1 MTGRRAIAFSCW
13 HESVL
18 AVLLLG
24 IFAGAWY
31 LDPAFVDP
39 STQAALAP
47 HMLEAAL
54 IAIPM
59 TMVIITGG
67 IDLSVGST
75 MALAAVVLGM
85 TFEAGL
91 PLWLCSILAVATGTL
106 CGALNGVFIARVRVH
121 PLIVTLATLSAY
133 RGIAE
138 GISLGRPI
146 SGFPE
151 SFAALGDGRAA
162 AIAFALA
169 AIGAG
174 VTLLFTAPGRWIR
187 AVGFNETACRFSA
200 VPVDGLKMVLYS
212 LSGASAGLAA
222 ILFVAR
228 RNTAKADIGSG
239 LELEVITA
247 VVLGGTSV
255 LGGRGT
261 ILGTVLGLA
270 IVHEL
275 REFVSWHW
283 HADEFILI
291 VTGALLVG
299 SVLLNTALTR
309 RRDS

>member
-1 MTGRRAIAFSCW
+1 MTMRRPSRAFGYW

-18 AVLLLG
+18 AVFLLG
-24 IFAGAWY
+24 ILAGAWI
-31 LDPAFVDP
+31 LDPTFVEP
-39 STQAALAP
+39 ATQTELAT
-47 HMLEAAL
+47 HILETAL
-54 IAIPM
+54 IAVPM
-59 TMVIITGG
+59 TLVLITGG
-67 IDLSVGST
+67 IDLSVGSS
-75 MALAAVVLGM
+75 MALSAVVLGLS
-85 TFEAGL
+85 FEAGL
-91 PLWLCSILAVATGTL
+91 PLWLCSVLSVVTGSL

-121 PLIVTLATLSAY
+121 PLIVTLATLSAF

-138 GISLGRPI
+138 GISQGRPI

-151 SFAALGDGRAA
+151 SFAALGDGPAA
-162 AIAFALA
+162 ATAFGLA
-169 AIGAG
+169 ALGAG
-174 VTLLFTAPGRWIR
+174 VALLFTAPGRWIR
-187 AVGFNETACRFSA
+187 AVGFNETTCRFSA
-200 VPVDGLKMVLYS
+200 VPVDRLKMVLYA

-222 ILFVAR
+222 LLFVAR

-275 REFVSWHW
+275 REFVSWQW
-283 HADEFILI
+283 HADELILI

-299 SVLLNTALTR
+299 SVLLNTALSR
-309 RRDS
+309 RRE